1 MRECIKEQNFKL
13 SSGWST
19 CCQIHKPQSPVSLV
33 RPLTLDSV
41 WSDKDKKG
49 WVLRSQELWQQGVFW
64 WEVSS
69 TFHSCRACSQARE
82 LRLKYEP
89 QWHCLI
95 SRGPG
100 TQHLPYIV
108 QSQVRCKVT
117 PSRECF
123 VAGKCKKSDFW
134 VNTPHMSLEIWTDQS
149 LSVMVLLTFTKTA
162 F

>member
-1 MRECIKEQNFKL
+1 MRECIKELSFKL

-64 WEVSS
+64 WELSS

-89 QWHCLI
+89 QCDCLI

-100 TQHLPYIV
+100 TQHLPYFV
-108 QSQVRCKVT
+108 VCRVKWDAKWLHLGS
-117 PSRECF
+117 
-123 VAGKCKKSDFW
+123 VAGKCKKSAFW
-134 VNTPHMSLEIWTDQS
+134 DNTPHMSLAIWTDQS